1 MNRIRRKTRKWED
14 VIEYLV
20 DIDARYML
28 RRTQKTPFL
37 NVRDKETGKQF
48 SLKPVKAW
56 ENIDQVFA
64 VVRLIEHVGNQ
75 DWNFQMPILD
85 QLEYLDNPNLQIEKE
100 TPLYTWSDISKIT
113 GNYLDKTQKLS
124 SAKNTKADLNN
135 LVNSNIFIN

>member
-113 GNYLDKTQKLS
+113 VNYLDKTQKLS

-135 LVNSNIFIN
+135 LVNSLFIS